1 VTFMMNPSVSPLLTD
16 LYQLTM
22 LQGYLK
28 RGMNDRAVFEFSV
41 RRLPESR
48 KFLLAA
54 GLDSALTFLEEVR
67 FSEEELAYVEATGRF
82 SREVLDY
89 LRDFRFSG
97 DVHAMPEGTVFFPD
111 EPVIRVTAPLPMAQ
125 LVETRIINLIHLQT
139 LLASKAARCVL
150 AAAARAILVDFGLR
164 RAHGAEAGLFAAR
177 SAYLAGFVGSSTVLA
192 EALYGIPAFGTMAHS
207 FVEAHG
213 DEREA
218 FIDFSRANPGNTTM
232 LIDTYDT
239 LEGARKV
246 IEAARRLE
254 KEGIAIR
261 AVRLDSGDLL
271 DLSKKVRKV
280 LDDGGLGGV
289 GIFASGDID
298 EYMIQYLLGQGA
310 PINGFGVGTKLDTS
324 SDASYLNC
332 AYKLMEYGGKAR
344 MKKSEDKTT
353 WPGPKQVFRIFRGGI
368 MERDV
373 ISLEGEREEGEP
385 LLQPVMAGGR
395 RIASP
400 EKLDGIRTRSEKQLH
415 TLPQDLRALEH
426 SPPYPVRISPALER
440 LRADVEKTLT

>member
-1 VTFMMNPSVSPLLTD
+1 MMNPSASPLLTD

-22 LQGYLK
+22 LQGYLR
-28 RGMNDRAVFEFSV
+28 RGMNDTAVFEFNV

-48 KFLLAA
+48 NFLMAA
-54 GLDSALTFLEEVR
+54 GLDSVLAFLEEVR
-67 FSEEELAYVEATGRF
+67 FTEEELAYVEATKRF

-89 LRDFRFSG
+89 LRDFRFTG

-125 LVETRIINLIHLQT
+125 LVETRIINLIHVQT
-139 LLASKAARCVL
+139 LLAGKAARCVL
-150 AAAARAILVDFGLR
+150 AADGRAVLVDFGLR

-177 SAYLAGFVGSSTVLA
+177 PAYLAGFAGSSTVLA

-207 FVEAHG
+207 FIEARG
-213 DEREA
+213 DEQEA

-246 IEAARRLE
+246 VETASRLE
-254 KEGIAIR
+254 KEKIAIR

-271 DLSKKVRKV
+271 DLSKKVRKI
-280 LDDGGLGGV
+280 LDEGGLAGV

-298 EYMIQYLLGQGA
+298 EYMIRYLLGQGA
-310 PINGFGVGTKLDTS
+310 PIGGFGVGTKLDTS

-344 MKKSEDKTT
+344 MKKSEDKAT
-353 WPGPKQVFRIFRGGI
+353 WPGRKQVFRAFNDGI
-368 MERDV
+368 MTGDL
-373 ISLEGEREEGEP
+373 ISLEGEEEEGVP
-385 LLQPVMAGGR
+385 LIQPVMAGGR

-400 EKLDGIRTRSEKQLH
+400 EKLDEIRTRAGKQIEA
-415 TLPQDLRALEH
+415 LPPDLRTLEP
-426 SPPYPVRISPALER
+426 SPPYPVRIAPALDR
-440 LRADVEKTLT
+440 LRAEVEKTLT